1 MTETRTEPPVKLA
14 TDVEVAQAEQTS
26 LTIGIHA
33 IDESFHRHV
42 AADYWA
48 WRAVFEN
55 DSQARINQ
63 HPDFVLTELSYTRE
77 AQHRPPTLI
86 TCYEN
91 RKTVGAAVLVPK
103 SIAGEKKFGPAW
115 DLQGYRLAGNRLMGS
130 SEVHVQNRLMDG
142 ISQHLTDVK
151 ADFLLAEDVES
162 TDSLLE
168 LAEQGSHGL
177 QAFTPA
183 PFQRRH
189 IIDMPATCDDYW
201 SKFNSKTR
209 STLRRKVKQFGECRL
224 ERVSKPFQVPDFLV
238 NAQSVAKRSWQ
249 SDLLGLRIHNDD
261 FEMEMFTFLATQD
274 ALRGYLLWQD
284 ETPVSFCIG
293 TQHNGVFNY
302 EEVGYDRDYSK
313 KSPGQIL
320 VIKMIE
326 DMYESECPA
335 VFDFGGGDAEYK
347 RQFGTR
353 ISESGHVWLLRPGM
367 RSRLIV
373 GYLSGR
379 RAMSQSLRGALAK
392 VGLLDGVRKLTRR
405 GLKS

>member
-1 MTETRTEPPVKLA
+1 MTEPLTDSIQTPVDIA
-14 TDVEVAQAEQTS
+14 GGSQAA
-26 LTIGIHA
+26 LTIGIHS

-55 DSQARINQ
+55 DSHAKINQ
-63 HPDFVLTELSYTRE
+63 HPDLVLTELSFSRE
-77 AQHRPPTLI
+77 TQHRPPTLI
-86 TCYEN
+86 TCYAES
-91 RKTVGAAVLVPK
+91 KTVGAAVLVPK

-115 DLQGYRLAGNRLMGS
+115 NLQGYRLAGNRLMGS
-130 SEVHVQNRLMDG
+130 SDLRVQNRLMDG
-142 ISQHLTDVK
+142 ISQHLADSK

-162 TDSLLE
+162 TDPLLG
-168 LAEQGSHGL
+168 LVEQGTHEL
-177 QAFTPA
+177 QAFKPA

-189 IIDMPATCDDYW
+189 IIDLPATYDDYW
-201 SKFNSKTR
+201 RKFNSKTR
-209 STLRRKVKQFGECRL
+209 STLRRKIKHFGECWL
-224 ERVSKPFQVPDFLV
+224 ERISKPFQIPDFLV
-238 NAQSVAKRSWQ
+238 NAQTVAKRSWQ
-249 SDLLGLRIHNDD
+249 SDLLGLRVHNDD
-261 FEMEMFTFLATQD
+261 YETEMFTFLAAQN
-274 ALRGYLLWQD
+274 ALRAYLLWQGGA
-284 ETPVSFCIG
+284 PVSFCIG

-313 KSPGQIL
+313 KSPGQVL

-326 DMYESECPA
+326 DMYEHERPGL
-335 VFDFGGGDAEYK
+335 FDFGGGDAEYK

-379 RAMSQSLRGALAK
+379 RAMSQSLRGVLAK

-405 GLKS
+405 GLNS